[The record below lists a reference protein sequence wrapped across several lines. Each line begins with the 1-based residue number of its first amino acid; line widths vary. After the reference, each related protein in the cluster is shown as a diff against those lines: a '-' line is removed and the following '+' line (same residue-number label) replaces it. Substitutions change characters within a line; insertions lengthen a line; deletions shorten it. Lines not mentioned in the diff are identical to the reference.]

1 MTKPMTRPKWVWPI
15 DTAQY
20 NHQVELTMA
29 EKVALA
35 KWVKKLKQSEKFLPE
50 DDVVVLERIFR
61 PIRDVLA
68 WFEPDTKPCSRALV
82 CRNKAQRYMA
92 YEIHKSQQIY
102 WGWNE
107 NEWLTFIKTSV
118 KQNKV
123 HEANHDLMAL
133 AYILGRVRH
142 FYQAVPHQP
151 DSFAFKLFGYQPIQ
165 NAQTLVAEQL
175 RAWGYGECRLD
186 TAVRR
191 MLGVLFIENGSP
203 YLYELTEEVFRQV
216 YDAVNCDS
224 KPWIVRISRVL
235 HHLNM
240 VAFVLKEP
248 GPKKPDTAA
257 TVANISEEWVSW
269 YQRWRDTS
277 TLAPQTKHYM
287 YYNMLKVGRWLAAH
301 HPDITSPAQWT
312 RDIAVEFVAAVD
324 QMCIG
329 DYNSSARQQSQ
340 PHSGQPLRPAAK
352 VSILRAISIFFRDC
366 QAWEW
371 IPIRFDPKRWL
382 ATPRS
387 IRAKMGPAPGVI
399 ADDIWAKLLWAG
411 LNLTR
416 DDLPPSYEKT
426 NRYPFELVRAV
437 ALVWLF
443 AGLRHDEIRRLR
455 VGCIRWQTGNDY
467 PSTSDARA
475 VCLLDVPVTKT
486 GQAFTKPI
494 AAIAGEAVGAWETV
508 RPKQPQLMD
517 PKTGERADLLFAYR
531 GKMLGKTF
539 VNDSIIPILCLKAG
553 VPEHD
558 ARGRFTSHRARA
570 TIASQLVNTRQP
582 LSLFELQQWLGHST
596 PSTTLY
602 YVQLTPTK
610 LTQSYTQAGY
620 FDRNLRTISVLI
632 DQDAIRNGAAAT
644 GEAWRYYD
652 LGHGYCTY
660 DFFDQCPHRMACAK
674 CSFYVP
680 KDSSQMQLLEAR
692 GNLQRMLQEIPLTE
706 DERAAVEDGLEAVNK
721 LSTQLMDVPTPAGPT
736 PRELTM
742 NDSSIIPL
750 HAIPAVSAR
759 K

>member
-1 MTKPMTRPKWVWPI
+1 MTKPTAQPKWVWPI

-20 NHQVELTMA
+20 DHQVELTAA
-29 EKVALA
+29 ENVALA
-35 KWVKKLKQSEKFLPE
+35 KWVKRLQQSEQFLPE
-50 DDVVVLERIFR
+50 DDWVVLERIWR
-61 PIRDVLA
+61 PIRDVLG
-68 WFEPDTKPCSRALV
+68 WFEPDTKPCARALF

-92 YEIHKSQQIY
+92 YQIHASQQVY
-102 WGWNE
+102 WGWHDA
-107 NEWLTFIKTSV
+107 EWQTFIKTTI
-118 KQNKV
+118 KQHKA
-123 HEANHDLMAL
+123 HEVNHDLMAL
-133 AYILGRVRH
+133 AYILGGVRH
-142 FYQAVPHQP
+142 FYLTVPHQP
-151 DSFAFKLFGYQPIQ
+151 DRFASKLFGYQPVQ

-175 RAWGYGECRLD
+175 RAWGYGECGLD
-186 TAVRR
+186 TTVRR
-191 MLGVLFIENGSP
+191 MLSVLLIENGSP
-203 YLYELTEEVFRQV
+203 YLYELGEAVFRQV
-216 YDAVNCDS
+216 YEAVNEND
-224 KPWIVRISRVL
+224 KPWLVRISRVL
-235 HHLNM
+235 HHLNR

-248 GPKKPDTAA
+248 GPKKPDTTA

-301 HPDITSPAQWT
+301 HPDIASPAQWT

-340 PHSGQPLRPAAK
+340 PHAGQPLRPAAK

-371 IPIRFDPKRWL
+371 IPIRFDPKRWF

-399 ADDIWAKLLWAG
+399 ADAIWAKLLWAG
-411 LNLTR
+411 LNLTK
-416 DDLPPSYEKT
+416 DDLPPSYAKT

-437 ALVWLF
+437 AVVWLF

-455 VGCIRWQTGNDY
+455 VGCIRWQTGHEP
-467 PSTSDARA
+467 PSASDAQA

-494 AAIAGEAVGAWETV
+494 AAVAGEAIAAWETV
-508 RPKQPQLMD
+508 RPKQPQLVD
-517 PKTGERADLLFAYR
+517 PRTGERADLLFAYR
-531 GKMLGKTF
+531 GKMLGQHF
-539 VNDSIIPILCLKAG
+539 VNGSIIPVLCLKAG
-553 VPEHD
+553 IPEHD

-610 LTQSYTQAGY
+610 LRQAYTQAGY

-632 DQDAIRNGAAAT
+632 DQDAIRKGTAAT

-660 DFFDQCPHRMACAK
+660 DFFDQCPHRMACAR

-680 KDSSQMQLLEAR
+680 KHSSKAQILEAKA
-692 GNLQRMLQEIPLTE
+692 NLQKMLQEIPLADE
-706 DERAAVEDGLEAVNK
+706 ERAAVEDGVAAMEK
-721 LSTQLMDVPTPAGPT
+721 LCERLADVPTPAGPT
-736 PRELTM
+736 PRELTR
-742 NDSSIIPL
+742 NGSASIPL
-750 HAIPAVSAR
+750 DAVPVVPAR